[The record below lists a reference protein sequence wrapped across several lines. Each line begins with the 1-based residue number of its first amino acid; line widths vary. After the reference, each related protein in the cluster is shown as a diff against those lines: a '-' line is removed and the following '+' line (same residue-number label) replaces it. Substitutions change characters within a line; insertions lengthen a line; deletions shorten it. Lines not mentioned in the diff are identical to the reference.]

1 MKNHS
6 VGESIFK
13 PKWELK
19 PRLQR
24 YPTKRWGH
32 TSVINQKKLYIYG
45 GKTGKSK
52 EPLYEI
58 DCDTLECRTY
68 ELQSSPEGR
77 ESHSC
82 SLVRDKLYV
91 WGGCRQEKV
100 IIFNPFNG
108 MEFQT
113 HI

>member
-1 MKNHS
+1 MNNRS
-6 VGESIFK
+6 VEQSFFK
-13 PKWELK
+13 PKWDLK

-24 YPTKRWGH
+24 YPTRRWGH
-32 TSVINQKKLYIYG
+32 TAVIKNKKVYIYG

-58 DCDTLECRTY
+58 DCDTLECRTID
-68 ELQSSPEGR
+68 LQGAPESR

-82 SLVRDKLYV
+82 SIVGDKMLI

-100 IIFNPFNG
+100 S
-108 MEFQT
+108 
-113 HI
+113 